1 MRLRRLTWALTRLLL
16 LIPLWLCGLVFLVLG
31 LALSPWGT
39 GLLLDQGKRMGLYD
53 FASAEGAPLDTL
65 IVEELSLEA
74 GPAQVAVQ
82 RLELAWAEDCLLD
95 GRLCLDRLDVK
106 GARIR
111 LSASDAPPPE
121 PEPAGG
127 EGGMPGPI
135 QLPLPIELRELA
147 LDDVEVRLADGT
159 RLYWS
164 SFATGAVAKD
174 DTLELLPTRL
184 DGLRL
189 TLPLSAGNQLALS
202 AGEHEG
208 PILAAAAIDASIAAN
223 SPLPAEAAPEA
234 AGMAGQS
241 LEDKPRIEL
250 PDITLPI
257 NVEVP
262 ELKVTDTAVEGA
274 FAYHLEE
281 LLLSVTARGQ
291 DITIEPLQ
299 VASSAADARLEA
311 EVTLSGD
318 YPLNARLE
326 SDLYLPQ
333 RMPALDGE
341 RIELAVSG
349 DLADLQVDLTTTG
362 PIETRFSATLDAL
375 DPTLP
380 FQASLQ
386 SPGLQ
391 WPLPG
396 MQAATPPATAQAD
409 ADTGNGQEEDDTD
422 ASSTDPA
429 ASETTEPW
437 RVESL
442 SLEAEGSLT
451 DYRTELSLAAQ
462 GPQVPRT
469 RVKLSGRGDLAH
481 FIWEPLALHM
491 NDARVTTEGRID
503 WAEGLA
509 VEASLALND
518 LNPEPFVEGLSGNL
532 DGSADVAFTQD
543 ADGWRVE
550 VPGLAINGTLADY
563 PLSLEAQLA
572 GDSRMNW
579 QIQTL
584 AFRQGDNR
592 LDASGEVSPEQLD
605 VAAELDMP
613 ALDSLYPELS
623 GALSGSIDASGS
635 LEAPQL
641 QLDLAGDGLAFADNA
656 LTRLELTGEVAGLED
671 PRLDVALN
679 AEGIDAAG
687 QAFDSVDL
695 NLDGRLSQHRLTLD
709 VSGPAEGLLSSLNLA
724 LEGGLDQQAQRYQGR
739 LTPLE
744 ASTGYGELALDDAL
758 VVEADLASSAVT
770 AQPFCLRRREGGAVC
785 LEEPLAASADNGNAV
800 LTVNEL
806 PMDLINDAMPAG
818 WQMAGETQARM
829 TAQWSRGGSAW
840 QAEANLESSL
850 DIAGQDAYGKAWTV
864 PGTGL
869 TLDLQADQGRADV
882 DLGLTLGESG
892 ALRLDLGIDDPMGAG
907 NLSGTLAVEE
917 LALSPYRPLVADV
930 KTLEGALGGRI
941 EISGDRQQPRLD
953 GNLELGGLQAV
964 GLGLP
969 LSVTDGRLN
978 VALNGD
984 RALLDGFVASEQGR
998 LEIEGNASWPSA
1010 DAWQAAIDLNGVEQ
1024 PLQASLSGFGR
1035 LRLAPELSIS
1045 ANPERL
1051 RLRGD
1056 VGIPWARLEVGEVPA
1071 SAQSASPDE
1080 VIVSREEVEAR
1091 ETAQATGES
1100 TAEAMSDAGMAM
1112 DMRITLSLGP
1122 DMRLSAYGLETG
1134 LAGNLEVRQ
1143 QGGPVQIFGDV
1154 NLVDGRFRAFA
1165 QDLII
1170 REGILYFS
1178 GPPGEPLLDFE
1189 AIRNPDSTEDDVI
1202 AGIQVSGPASSPRL
1216 QIFSEPAMDESRA
1229 LSYVLRGRAPD
1240 ASGGA
1245 DGALTSALIGV
1256 SLGQAGG
1263 TVGAIGEA
1271 FGIQDLQL
1279 DSAGSGEDSQVV
1291 VRGNLTD
1298 RLSVGYG
1305 VGVFSPIAEL
1315 SLRYKLWRNLYVEAV
1330 SGASQAVDLIYTF
1343 SLPGDPPDLE

>member
-16 LIPLWLCGLVFLVLG
+16 LIPLWLFGLLLLVLG
-31 LALSPWGT
+31 LVLSPWGT

-53 FASAEGAPLDTL
+53 FASVEGAPLDTL

-95 GRLCLDRLDVK
+95 GRLCIDRLDVT

-121 PEPAGG
+121 QQPTDG

-135 QLPLPIELRELA
+135 QLPFPIELRELA
-147 LDDVEVRLADGT
+147 LDDVAVRLADGT
-159 RLYWS
+159 QLAWS
-164 SFATGAVAKD
+164 SFSTGAVAQS
-174 DTLELLPTRL
+174 DTLEFKPTRL

-189 TLPLSAGNQLALS
+189 TLPLSVGNQLVLS
-202 AGEHEG
+202 EGEHEG
-208 PILAAAAIDASIAAN
+208 PILTAAAIDATIAVN

-234 AGMAGQS
+234 AGMANQS
-241 LEDKPRIEL
+241 LADKPRIEL

-262 ELKVTDTAVEGA
+262 QLKVTDTAVEGA

-291 DITIEPLQ
+291 DITIEPLR
-299 VASSAADARLEA
+299 VASSAADARLQA
-311 EVTLSGD
+311 KVTLSGD

-349 DLADLQVDLTTTG
+349 DMADLQIDLTTTG

-396 MQAATPPATAQAD
+396 MQAATPSATPQAD
-409 ADTGNGQEEDDTD
+409 ANTNNDQGESGTD
-422 ASSTDPA
+422 ASNADAQA
-429 ASETTEPW
+429 AGTTEPW

-442 SLEAEGSLT
+442 RLEAEGSLI
-451 DYRTELSLAAQ
+451 DYRTRLSLAAQ

-491 NDARVTTEGRID
+491 NDARVTSEGRID

-509 VEASLALND
+509 VEASLALQD
-518 LNPEPFVEGLSGNL
+518 VNPEPFVEGLSGNL
-532 DGSADVAFTQD
+532 DGNADVSFRQD
-543 ADGWRVE
+543 TDGWQVT
-550 VPGLAINGTLADY
+550 VPALNIDGTLADY
-563 PLSLEAQLA
+563 PLQLDAQLS
-572 GDSRMNW
+572 GNSRMSW
-579 QIQTL
+579 DIQTL
-584 AFRQGDNR
+584 DFRQGKNR
-592 LDASGEVSPEQLD
+592 LSANGTLSPERLN
-605 VAAELDMP
+605 VTAELDMP
-613 ALDSLYPELS
+613 ALKSLYPKLG
-623 GALSGSIDASGS
+623 GALSGNLEASGS
-635 LEAPQL
+635 LEVPQL
-641 QLDLAGDGLAFADNA
+641 EMALDGRNLAFADNQ
-656 LTRLELTGEVAGLED
+656 LKDLSLEGNVAGLED
-671 PRLDVALN
+671 PRLDVTLN
-679 AEGIDAAG
+679 AKGLDAAG
-687 QAFDSVDL
+687 QVFDSVDL
-695 NLDGRLSQHRLTLD
+695 NLDGRLSQHRLTLG
-709 VSGPAEGLLSSLNLA
+709 VSGPEEGLLSSLNLA
-724 LEGGLDQQAQRYQGR
+724 LQGGLDQQAQRYQGR

-744 ASTGYGELALDDAL
+744 ASTEYGELALDDAL
-758 VVEADLASSAVT
+758 VVEADLASSAIT

-785 LEEPLAASADNGNAV
+785 LEEPLDASADNGNAV
-800 LTVNEL
+800 LTINEL

-818 WQMAGETQARM
+818 WQMAGETQARV

-840 QAEANLESSL
+840 QAAANLESNL
-850 DIAGQDAYGKAWTV
+850 DITGQDAYGQAWSV
-864 PGTGL
+864 PGTDL
-869 TLDLQADQGRADV
+869 SLELQADQTRADV
-882 DLGLTLGESG
+882 NMALTLGDSG
-892 ALRLDLGIDDPMGAG
+892 AISLDLGIDDPMGAG
-907 NLSGTLAVEE
+907 NLSGIFNVED
-917 LALSPYRPLVADV
+917 LRLNPYRPLVADI

-941 EISGDRQQPRLD
+941 EIGGDRQQPRLD

-978 VALNGD
+978 IDLNGD
-984 RALLDGFVASEQGR
+984 RALLDGFLASEKGR
-998 LEIEGNASWPSA
+998 LEMEGSASWPSA
-1010 DAWQAAIDLNGVEQ
+1010 DAWQAGIELTGVEE

-1035 LRLAPELSIS
+1035 LRLAPDLSIS
-1045 ANPERL
+1045 ANPKRL
-1051 RLRGD
+1051 RIRGD

-1080 VIVSREEVEAR
+1080 VIVTREEVEAR
-1091 ETAQATGES
+1091 KAARATGES
-1100 TAEAMSDAGMAM
+1100 TAEAMTEAGMAM

-1122 DMRLSAYGLETG
+1122 DMRLSAYGLQTG
-1134 LAGNLEVRQ
+1134 LAGKLEVRQ
-1143 QGGPVQIFGDV
+1143 EGGPLQVFGNV
-1154 NLVDGRFRAFA
+1154 NLVDGRFRAFG

-1178 GPPGEPLLDFE
+1178 GPPGKPLLDFE
-1189 AIRNPDSTEDDVI
+1189 AIRNPDSTQGDVI

-1216 QIFSEPAMDESRA
+1216 QIFSDPPMDESRA

-1245 DGALTSALIGV
+1245 DGALTSALIGL

-1263 TVGAIGEA
+1263 AVGAIGEA

-1279 DSAGSGEDSQVV
+1279 DAAGSGEDSQVV

>member
-1 MRLRRLTWALTRLLL
+1 MRVRRLTWALTRLLIL
-16 LIPLWLCGLVFLVLG
+16 VPVWLIGLVFLVLG

-39 GLLLDQGKRMGLYD
+39 GLLLDQGKRMELYD

-65 IVEELSLEA
+65 IVEEFSLEA
-74 GPAQVAVQ
+74 GTARVAIK
-82 RLELAWAEDCLLD
+82 RLKLVWAEDCLLD
-95 GRLCLDRLDVK
+95 GRLCLDRLKVE
-106 GARIR
+106 GARVR
-111 LSASDAPPPE
+111 LSESDAPPE
-121 PEPAGG
+121 EEAPASN
-127 EGGMPGPI
+127 EGGIPGPI
-135 QLPLPIELRELA
+135 ELPFPIELRELG

-164 SFATGAVAKD
+164 SFSSGAVAST

-184 DGLRL
+184 DDLRL
-189 TLPLSAGNQLALS
+189 TLPLSAGNQLAL
-202 AGEHEG
+202 GESERED
-208 PILAAAAIDASIAAN
+208 PTLAAHAIDASIAVR

-234 AGMAGQS
+234 AGMADQS

-250 PDITLPI
+250 PSITLPI

-274 FAYHLEE
+274 FAYHLDE

-291 DITIEPLQ
+291 DISIEPLS
-299 VASSAADARLEA
+299 VSSSAADARLEA
-311 EVTLSGD
+311 AVTLSGN
-318 YPLNARLE
+318 YPLNVSLE

-341 RIELAVSG
+341 RIELGLGG

-362 PIETRFSATLDAL
+362 PIETRFTATLDAL

-380 FQASLQ
+380 FEASLQ

-396 MQAATPPATAQAD
+396 MQAATPATTAQAN
-409 ADTGNGQEEDDTD
+409 ADPANGEGEDDSD
-422 ASSTDPA
+422 ASSADTA
-429 ASETTEPW
+429 AETSEPW
-437 RVESL
+437 RIESL
-442 SLEAEGSLT
+442 SLKAQGSLT
-451 DYRTELSLAAQ
+451 DYRTQVSLAAQ
-462 GPQVPRT
+462 GPQVPPT
-469 RVKLSGRGDLAH
+469 RVELSGRGDLAH
-481 FIWEPLALHM
+481 FIWEPLALNM
-491 NDARVTTEGRID
+491 NDARISTEGRID
-503 WAEGLA
+503 WADGLA

-532 DGSADVAFTQD
+532 NGSADVAFTQD

-550 VPGLAINGTLADY
+550 VPGLAIDGTLAEY

-584 AFRQGDNR
+584 AFRQGENR

-613 ALDSLYPELS
+613 ALDSLYPDLS
-623 GALSGSIDASGS
+623 GALSGRIDASGS

-656 LTRLELTGEVAGLED
+656 LRRLELTGEVAGLED

-695 NLDGRLSQHRLTLD
+695 NLDGQLSQHRLTLD
-709 VSGPAEGLLSSLNLA
+709 VGGPAEGLLSSLNLA

-739 LTPLE
+739 LIPLE
-744 ASTGYGELALDDAL
+744 ATTGYGELALEDAL
-758 VVEADLASSAVT
+758 VIEADLASSAVT
-770 AQPFCLRRREGGAVC
+770 AQPFCLRRREGGSLC
-785 LEEPLAASADNGNAV
+785 LEAPLAASADAGNAV
-800 LTVNEL
+800 LAINEL
-806 PMDLINDAMPAG
+806 PMDLINDTMPAG
-818 WQMAGETQARM
+818 WRMAGETQARM
-829 TAQWSRGGSAW
+829 TAQWSSVGSAW
-840 QAEANLESSL
+840 QAEANLESRL
-850 DIAGQDAYGKAWTV
+850 DITGQDAYGKAWTV

-869 TLDLQADQGRADV
+869 TLDVQADQGRADV

-892 ALRLDLGIDDPMGAG
+892 AVRLDLGIDDPMGAG
-907 NLSGTLAVEE
+907 NLSGNLTLEE

-930 KTLEGALGGRI
+930 KTLEGALSGRVD
-941 EISGDRQQPRLD
+941 ISGNRQQPGLD
-953 GNLELGGLQAV
+953 GNLELSGLQAV
-964 GLGLP
+964 GMGLP
-969 LSVTDGRLN
+969 LSVTDGRLS
-978 VALNGD
+978 VDLNGD
-984 RALLDGFVASEQGR
+984 RALLAGFVASEQGR
-998 LEIEGNASWPSA
+998 LNVEGNASWPSA
-1010 DAWQAAIDLNGVEQ
+1010 DAWQAGIDINGVED

-1035 LRLAPELSIS
+1035 LRLAPDLSVS
-1045 ANPERL
+1045 ANPDRL
-1051 RLRGD
+1051 RIRGD

-1071 SAQSASPDE
+1071 SAQSSSPDE
-1080 VIVSREEVEAR
+1080 VIVTREEVKTR

-1100 TAEAMSDAGMAM
+1100 TAEAMSEAGMAM
-1112 DMRITLSLGP
+1112 NMRITLSLGP

-1143 QGGPVQIFGDV
+1143 EGGPVQIFGDV
-1154 NLVDGRFRAFA
+1154 NLEDGRFRAFA

-1189 AIRNPDSTEDDVI
+1189 AIRNPESTEDDVI

-1256 SLGQAGG
+1256 SLGQASG